1 MQQRLRNFE
10 HAILSFD
17 HNVFNFGLHSPG
29 RYLGFDEI
37 LKFNGMTFGIG
48 HTKSN
53 FTYLNPNGDT
63 IGPIGVY
70 MTPQGTLI
78 QETDRIGPF
87 TCESNVGNQFY
98 RYDLVYAIHNHI
110 ELNGGQPATYA
121 LLKGQV
127 GSLSKPTVPDPL
139 RMTPL
144 GYVELPPN
152 TGGNI
157 SDCTWIKAR
166 CPDSGDGVDARLE
179 DVNIFSKT
187 QGFSMSPVI
196 LGVPTISYLSG
207 TVNTVN
213 IWELDNLGNTYRIL
227 PSYSAE
233 VPTATLDGIKLLGV
247 PLRNGIRI
255 KVMINE
261 KITVRKTELEN
272 TYKANGYSG
281 FEFKDSLLNVGIDDP
296 IGVSG
301 SKGIRPGIGQLWE
314 LDMVYIDG
322 LWNITGMGGQSQLKI
337 FAPNSEIWANNLT
350 QILDGGL
357 AGRPGELL
365 IYSGLPE
372 IPYSVLYTGSYHIGD
387 LQDPGLDYDVKFT
400 KDGISFNVLN
410 TRDYTVLGTLVSAGS
425 NHGNDCSGVWTV
437 IKGSKDLTGFKIH
450 VNEYSHNITQDL
462 YLEYAIVKNA

>member
-10 HAILSFD
+10 HAILSFE
-17 HNVFNFGLHSPG
+17 HNTFNFGLHSPG

-98 RYDLVYAIHNHI
+98 RYDLIYAIHSQI
-110 ELNGGQPATYA
+110 ELTGGQPATYA
-121 LLKGQV
+121 LLKGPV
-127 GSLSKPTVPDPL
+127 GSLTKPTVPDPL

-157 SDCTWIKAR
+157 SDCTWVKAK
-166 CPDSGDGVDARLE
+166 CPDSGDGPDARLDE
-179 DVNIFSKT
+179 VNIFSKT
-187 QGFSMSPVI
+187 QGFSMSPTI
-196 LGVPTISYLSG
+196 LGLPTVSYLSG
-207 TVNTVN
+207 SNMVN

-227 PSYSAE
+227 PSMAST
-233 VPTATLDGIKLLGV
+233 VSPSTLDGIKLLGV

-255 KVMINE
+255 KIMVNE
-261 KITVRKTELEN
+261 KITVRKTVLEE
-272 TYKANGYSG
+272 TYINNEYHG
-281 FEFKDSLLNVGIDDP
+281 FDFKDNLLNVGLSDP
-296 IGVSG
+296 AGVVG
-301 SKGIRPGIGQLWE
+301 GKGIKPPVNEMWE

-322 LWNITGMGGQSQLKI
+322 LWTINGIGGRSQLKL
-337 FAPNSEIWANNLT
+337 FAPTDGVWQGNLMRIT
-350 QILDGGL
+350 DG
-357 AGRPGELL
+357 ASVNRPGELL
-365 IYSGLPE
+365 LYAGLPV
-372 IPYSVLYTGSYHIGD
+372 IPHSVLYKGSFHIGD
-387 LQDPGLDYDVKFT
+387 LQDPGIDYTVTWPNPLMDLENNLT
-400 KDGISFNVLN
+400 IS
-410 TRDYTVLGTLVSAGS
+410 DYTVLGTLEDNRSDHNGGAT
-425 NHGNDCSGVWTV
+425 GVWTV
-437 IKGSKDLTGFKIH
+437 IRGSKTPTGFKLH
-450 VNEYSHNITQDL
+450 VNEYAHDILQDL
-462 YLEYAIVKNA
+462 YFEYMIIRNY